1 MSSARTRLG
10 ACWSPKPA
18 ISRTGRSRKAFNT
31 VAFLHDFMRPEA
43 QRAIGEH
50 YSKRPSAFSRS
61 SEPPSADQSLRT
73 GEPLRERPQ
82 LQPLQSL
89 QLRAE
94 QRRDR
99 PLRGSRDCRT
109 GRRSLCRK
117 ASIGLGFLGASPF
130 GCENPCLCG
139 LEFLG
144 FPWILSSESNDI
156 NGLRGI
162 PRGKIFVALL
172 GREAGTGSCGRG
184 LSGGRDW
191 SWGKL
196 SAISDYQQSFVV
208 RPQPP
213 QAASG

>member
-31 VAFLHDFMRPEA
+31 VAFSHDFMR

-50 YSKRPSAFSRS
+50 YSKRPSAFIRS

-82 LQPLQSL
+82 LQSLQSL

-99 PLRGSRDCRT
+99 PLRA
-109 GRRSLCRK
+109 GRATAGRGGEAVVGRHRSVWV
-117 ASIGLGFLGASPF
+117 FLEPLHLAAKTPVYVGWNS
-130 GCENPCLCG
+130 LD
-139 LEFLG
+139 FLG
-144 FPWILSSESNDI
+144 FSRPNRMISMGCAEFSAEKFSWPSWGEKPGRALAVEAFREGGIGHGASLVQFPIISNHLSSDPN
-156 NGLRGI
+156 
-162 PRGKIFVALL
+162 
-172 GREAGTGSCGRG
+172 
-184 LSGGRDW
+184 
-191 SWGKL
+191 
-196 SAISDYQQSFVV
+196 
-208 RPQPP
+208 RPKPH
-213 QAASG
+213 